1 MGTGRAGRKR
11 LAWRRGARTS
21 SCRGAWTC
29 MASTRWRLSISQ
41 PTPCARPSGQRVREE
56 CEMEAELRTDLN
68 SRDAPFHEALRLLRV
83 SQGHTALRRVEA
95 ACRIL
100 RHGILGG
107 RGGPNNV
114 TKRTGVPA
122 ACLLY

>member
-1 MGTGRAGRKR
+1 MGTQSTWGSHHRLHVQGLQAKGSEEKR
-11 LAWRRGARTS
+11 
-21 SCRGAWTC
+21 
-29 MASTRWRLSISQ
+29 
-41 PTPCARPSGQRVREE
+41 
-56 CEMEAELRTDLN
+56 EMEAELRTDLN

-95 ACRIL
+95 ARRIL

-122 ACLLY
+122 ACLFLGW